1 MSKFVLSL
9 LVLPAIALAGPE
21 RIEFPVNYREAFLLY
36 NAIERPD
43 RKPPVV
49 RFMYASRN
57 AADAAKPGE
66 PAPYGTVLVME
77 DRKVKLDEQGRPV
90 RGADGR
96 FVPTDEVL
104 NIFVQQKGRGWGE
117 AYPAEK
123 RNGDWEYAWFN
134 PDGTRRANAKFDGC
148 FACHMPRAGR
158 DFNFTFSKWVLD
170 GKP

>member
-1 MSKFVLSL
+1 
-9 LVLPAIALAGPE
+9 
-21 RIEFPVNYREAFLLY
+21 
-36 NAIERPD
+36 
-43 RKPPVV
+43 
-49 RFMYASRN
+49 
-57 AADAAKPGE
+57 
-66 PAPYGTVLVME
+66 ME

-104 NIFVQQKGRGWGE
+104 NIFVQQKGGGWGE

-148 FACHMPRAGR
+148 FACHMPRAAR